1 MLKNP
6 RIAGV
11 NKNMKKIFSQ
21 NFTLGF
27 LVLAASTLSLIFV
40 QQQVLAVW
48 QAPNANPGDN
58 TPVSVPLTVDA
69 SNNVDVANNNLINV
83 ADLEVDTLTV
93 ATSIDVLGTLT
104 AATLN
109 APTFQTDAF
118 SMPLGSGQATVNI
131 VGVDSSIDLTAAN
144 AVSIGVVTKAG
155 KFSSG
160 IAASGGISYG
170 VYADTNASSGG
181 LTNYAIA
188 GVSNNAGGVAVYG
201 LANAGWAGYF
211 SGPVGIAGSLAV
223 GNNITASGAYAFAS
237 GANIEASGDHSF
249 AVGDS
254 SVASGAE
261 AVAFGFAAEASAGS
275 SFAAGNE
282 AMASGFGATAL
293 GWNAIASGIQSLALG
308 YSARASAENAIALG
322 SITVSGIDSL
332 GVNLDSGFSQTFSQA
347 NSMAIMGGNLG
358 INTTAPSY
366 KLHLVGDFYQDGMM
380 QVRPTTALLAAENIF
395 YGNAPSGSNNS
406 ANLLLLQNNGVDKFK
421 VTALGTGTFASSI
434 SATQG
439 SFSSG
444 LSVSG
449 AVATINAGATVSGT
463 LGMKSGGIISF
474 NSSKGSYFDFNDDD
488 GTGAPACAAGTAG
501 VVYNFKVNNVLCYCN
516 GTAWFSMVN
525 GKADAFCSNK

>member
-1 MLKNP
+1 
-6 RIAGV
+6 
-11 NKNMKKIFSQ
+11 MKKIFSQ

-48 QAPNANPGDN
+48 QAPGSNPGDN

-69 SNNVDVANNNLINV
+69 SNNVDVANSNLINV
-83 ADLEVDTLTV
+83 ADLEVNTLTA
-93 ATSIDVLGTLT
+93 ATSINVLGTLT
-104 AATLN
+104 TATLN
-109 APTFQTDAF
+109 APTFQTDAL
-118 SMPLGSGQATVNI
+118 SMPLGSGQATLDI
-131 VGVDSSIDLTAAN
+131 VGIDSSIDLTAAN
-144 AVSIGVVTKAG
+144 AVSIGVITKAG
-155 KFSSG
+155 MFSAG
-160 IAASGGISYG
+160 IGAGGGVTYG
-170 VYADTNASSGG
+170 LYANTNASSGG
-181 LTNYAIA
+181 FPSYAIA
-188 GVSNNAGGVAVYG
+188 GVSNNSGGTAVYG

-211 SGPVGIAGSLAV
+211 SGPVGIEGSLAV
-223 GNNITASGAYAFAS
+223 GNNITVTGSYAFAS
-237 GANIEASGDHSF
+237 GANTEASGDHSF

-261 AVAFGFAAEASAGS
+261 AVALGFAAEASAGS

-282 AMASGFGATAL
+282 AIASGFGATAL
-293 GWNAIASGIQSLALG
+293 GWNALASGIQSLALG

-332 GVNLDSGFSQTFSQA
+332 GINLDSGLPQTFSQA
-347 NSMAIMGGNLG
+347 NSMSIMGGNLG
-358 INTTAPSY
+358 INTVTPSY
-366 KLHLVGDFYQDGMM
+366 KLHLIGSYYQDGMM
-380 QVRPTTALLAAENIF
+380 QVQPTTALAVSENVI
-395 YGNAPSGSNNS
+395 YGNAPSGSNNGS
-406 ANLLLLQNNGVDKFK
+406 NLLLLQNNAVDKFK
-421 VTALGTGTFASSI
+421 VTALGAATFASTL

-444 LSVSG
+444 VSVSG
-449 AVATINAGATVSGT
+449 AAATINAGATVTGT

-525 GKADAFCSNK
+525 GKADALCATR